1 MTSVLTFHVPGNP
14 QRKQRPRFN
23 RSTGRAF
30 TPHETVTAEREIA
43 WTAKQ
48 AASEQGV
55 ALPFVN
61 TVRVEIV
68 FRSTVPADAAI
79 GVVDGDNC
87 EKLVADALNNVAWN
101 DDRQVVEMHWRIE
114 RGSAAPG
121 TDVRIEE
128 VLSTPEPAEG
138 EWL

>member
-1 MTSVLTFHVPGNP
+1 MTRVLTFHVPGNP

-23 RSTGRAF
+23 RTTGGAF
-30 TPHETVTAEREIA
+30 TPRATIAAEREIA

-61 TVRVEIV
+61 AVRVEIV
-68 FRSTVPADAAI
+68 FRSTVPADAVL

-87 EKLVADALNNVAWN
+87 EKLHLDALNKVAWN
-101 DDRQVVEMHWRIE
+101 DDRQVIDMHWRIE

-128 VLSTPEPAEG
+128 VLGTPEPAEG
-138 EWL
+138 DWC